1 MRDVNDNLHFWIPVV
16 ISLIA
21 IAFTGYQQYIANK
34 QFLFEKR
41 LYIYQMYKTLVQH
54 QENAILHFKDK
65 SPEDLCVDDNLIGA
79 LTNDVTLESG
89 VVGWND
95 RNDGSPLMKTENH
108 KSFLAMIEKLRSWGI
123 ESSFVFTNKYGK
135 SLYNYFNRYADLCF
149 TVYQYSILMNDIK
162 NENKTPN
169 ERYDVLL
176 FDEVKDRQKS
186 LHIELNQ
193 IYGDLCRISESINIS
208 DLEKT
213 ISFIRRR

>member
-1 MRDVNDNLHFWIPVV
+1 MNDNLQFWIPVV

>member
-1 MRDVNDNLHFWIPVV
+1 MNDNLQFWIPVV

-79 LTNDVTLESG
+79 LTNDATLESG
-89 VVGWND
+89 AVGWSD
-95 RNDGSPLMKTENH
+95 RNDGDSLMKTENH
-108 KSFLAMIEKLRSWGI
+108 KSFLSMIEKLRSYGI

-213 ISFIRRR
+213 ILFIRRG

>member
-1 MRDVNDNLHFWIPVV
+1 MNDNLQFWIPVV

-213 ISFIRRR
+213 ILFIRRG